1 MSQQN
6 HKLFVRITGNS
17 YRSLSKLIKPSM
29 SLDSG
34 IGSLGCSDEY
44 VVRRLFVF
52 IKDNLIFESLQDGLM
67 QKQLLSEKEKEEY
80 VCSNCARHYWS
91 ERLLK
96 LIIRRKRCKEFVAFI
111 HQMSCHKHVSEK
123 ILEVQE
129 KAKGGTLKAAN
140 GDDESVFS

>member
-1 MSQQN
+1 M
-6 HKLFVRITGNS
+6 
-17 YRSLSKLIKPSM
+17 
-29 SLDSG
+29 
-34 IGSLGCSDEY
+34 
-44 VVRRLFVF
+44 F